1 MARLITPVDVWD
13 TVGGE
18 YPTTMLTTNTG
29 LQNAAALMADTV
41 VAATTGKDVIIPGG
55 TYHLALD
62 PTTPATFV
70 ADIAGKIGTRW
81 IGFGARLVVDAH
93 TAAGNQESVFQIT
106 TKSGWEER
114 SVTAFEWLATGTT
127 ATPPG
132 TAVGLDPIADTSGV
146 TIASAF
152 SSALKRN
159 ETLSLYSNDPI
170 FYRRSDGR
178 SSGTA
183 AAWELNWQHE
193 MHRYLMGNSST
204 ALYLAWRTKRPFTAA
219 GGANKC
225 FLRRYNNQGMFFEM
239 FGITWDVNGSCY
251 DQAVPNAQRP
261 KSILQIYGID
271 NVLIDQ
277 TVTVAQAWQGDFQ
290 IGNSIHGQFNNAI
303 RLMPNK
309 SATIASLGYGPAVQ
323 GANLMTTIGA
333 RQVDTMR
340 HQTTIW
346 SEAAVYTI
354 SAATVGATTTFTT
367 DIDTNSQVLT
377 MAVGD
382 TIIPMELVGT
392 ISAMNGQK
400 CLITAVTN
408 TGSPSRTTSVT
419 VSYNSTGLA
428 RTSGGRLLHY
438 SEGRIYGPTSGSIH
452 YGESVSMNILGGTGV
467 GLSGGID
474 DEHENADETTNS
486 NRIFY
491 GGAADLN
498 EDTAGT
504 AVNNRGSNA
513 TYSNYKIT
521 NMAQAARLHSFS
533 QNHGIP
539 NTVICRDFTIVNES
553 NRPGSA
559 ALFEVINYNN
569 ANPVDTA
576 VNATT
581 NAAGYAINA
590 TSITLAAAGTGA
602 IVDGGYIYFA
612 GDKNRYRV
620 ATGLANVAA
629 GGTIILADGGL
640 KQAIAAAATGIVV
653 GEPKNLILDRG
664 SVQGGYYTFLANPV
678 GGPDTLTR
686 NWHMQGDWGVPPT
699 TSKSIFMLDTGRNI
713 VEDTIFDFSKNYSG
727 AALIRLLTTG
737 AACETIFRRC
747 DFRNLFA
754 PSAAG
759 QYPILLNFT
768 GCILTFEDC
777 KIRFDTSKA
786 AQRFIS
792 VAASC
797 NVVVNFI
804 NTQVYGAST
813 IDAARGLINI
823 SNTAA
828 VVTGL
833 KSGFTADAAI
843 AIAGTTVGAGSSYTP
858 TALSAL

>member
-1 MARLITPVDVWD
+1 MARTINSTDVWA

-29 LQNAAALMADTV
+29 LQNATALMADTAN
-41 VAATTGKDVIIPGG
+41 AATTGKDVIIPGG
-55 TYHLALD
+55 TYQLALD
-62 PTTPATFV
+62 TTTPATFV
-70 ADIAGKIGTRW
+70 ADLAGKIGTRW
-81 IGFGARLVVDAH
+81 IGFGVRLVVNSLSAVN
-93 TAAGNQESVFQIT
+93 GNQESMFQIT

-127 ATPPG
+127 ASPPG

-152 SSALKRN
+152 SSTLKRN

-170 FYRRSDGR
+170 FYRRADGR
-178 SSGTA
+178 TA
-183 AAWELNWQHE
+183 GDWELNWQHE
-193 MHRYLMGNSST
+193 MHRYLLQNSST
-204 ALYLAWRTKRPFTAA
+204 ALYFAWRTKRPFTPAS
-219 GGANKC
+219 GANKC
-225 FLRRYNNQGMFFEM
+225 FLRRYNNQGIYFEM

-251 DQAVPNAQRP
+251 DQAVALNQRP

-277 TVTVAQAWQGDFQ
+277 SVTIAQAWQGDFQ
-290 IGNSIHGQFNNAI
+290 IGNSIQSTFNNAI

-309 SATIASLGYGPAVQ
+309 SATIAALGYGPAVQ
-323 GANLMTTIGA
+323 GATLMTTVGA

-346 SEAAVYTI
+346 SEAAIYTI

-367 DIDTNSQVLT
+367 DIDPKSPLLT
-377 MAVGD
+377 MSVGD

-400 CLITAVTN
+400 CIVTAKTDTAPPN
-408 TGSPSRTTSVT
+408 AKTISVT
-419 VSYNSTGLA
+419 VSFNSTGMA
-428 RTSGGRLLHY
+428 YTSGGRALHY
-438 SEGRIYGPTSGSIH
+438 SEGRIYGPTSGAIH
-452 YGESVSMNILGGTGV
+452 YGEAVSMNVLGGTGV

-513 TYSNYKIT
+513 TYSDYKIT
-521 NMAQAARLHSFS
+521 NMAQAARFHSFS
-533 QNHGIP
+533 QQHGIP

-553 NRPGSA
+553 NRAGSA

-576 VNATT
+576 VGATT

-590 TSITLAAAGTGA
+590 TSITLAAAGTGT
-602 IVDGGYIYFA
+602 IVDGGYIYFV

-620 ATGLANVAA
+620 ATGIASVAA
-629 GGTIILADGGL
+629 GGTITLADGGL
-640 KQAIAAAATGIVV
+640 KQAISAAATGIVT
-653 GEPKNLILDRG
+653 GEPKNMILDRG
-664 SVQGGYYTFLANPV
+664 SVQGGYYTFLANPA

-686 NWHMQGDWGVPPT
+686 NWVLQGDWGVPPT

-713 VEDTIFDFSKNYSG
+713 IEDTVFDFSKNYS
-727 AALIRLLTTG
+727 ATLLIRLLTTG
-737 AACETIFRRC
+737 GACETIFRRC
-747 DFRNLFA
+747 EFRNLFA
-754 PSAAG
+754 PSTAG
-759 QYPILLNFT
+759 QYPILLNQT

-777 KIRFDTSKA
+777 KIRFDTSKT

-792 VAASC
+792 VAASTT
-797 NVVVNFI
+797 VTVNWI

-823 SNTAA
+823 SNAA
-828 VVTGL
+828 SVVTGL